1 MKKRSHRQK
10 AKLAW
15 KVFFIACEIFGVGML
30 LMAFFGCFSFGGGA
44 PSPDCMSQSDFES
57 TLGGIGLIITGI
69 GYLLVLPILLV
80 VVAYHQLRKWF
91 SRNPDAI
98 D

>member
-1 MKKRSHRQK
+1 MKKRSRREK

-15 KVFFIACEIFGVGML
+15 KVFFIACGVFGVGML
-30 LMAFFGCFSFGGGA
+30 LMGFFGCLSVGGGDT
-44 PSPDCMSQSDFES
+44 SCGSQSYLES
-57 TLGGIGLIITGI
+57 MLGATGLVITGI
-69 GYLLVLPILLV
+69 GYLLVLPMMLV
-80 VVAYHQLRKWF
+80 VVAYFQLRKWF

>member
-15 KVFFIACEIFGVGML
+15 KVFFIACGLFGVGML
-30 LMAFFGCFSFGGGA
+30 LMAFFGCFSFGGEDTSCTSQNDLEQILGA
-44 PSPDCMSQSDFES
+44 
-57 TLGGIGLIITGI
+57 TGLVITGI
-69 GYLLVLPILLV
+69 GYLLVLPMLLV